1 MGKNQQKS
9 YVCMYVCMYIPI
21 VYCAPLLLCG
31 CLHTL
36 VCRVSS
42 VNHCVHH
49 QFSENKN
56 ERFQNADDSVCRLP
70 PPYPCWTCTCTVP
83 AVPRALD
90 CVLLCVQLVCSV
102 CGPLRPTV
110 WIPPAFWPLSA
121 PSLLVCLASLLC
133 DRYAAL
139 SNNRACVVRSS
150 EKK

>member
-1 MGKNQQKS
+1 
-9 YVCMYVCMYIPI
+9 MYVCMCIYIPI
-21 VYCAPLLLCG
+21 VYCAPLFWCG

-36 VCRVSS
+36 VHRVSS
-42 VNHCVHH
+42 VNHRAHH

-56 ERFQNADDSVCRLP
+56 EKDSSQNADDSVCRLP
-70 PPYPCWTCTCTVP
+70 PPYPCWTCTFRVP

-90 CVLLCVQLVCSV
+90 CVLLCVQLVCSA

-110 WIPPAFWPLSA
+110 WIAPAAWPLSVPPA
-121 PSLLVCLASLLC
+121 PLVCLASLLC
-133 DRYAAL
+133 DRYASL